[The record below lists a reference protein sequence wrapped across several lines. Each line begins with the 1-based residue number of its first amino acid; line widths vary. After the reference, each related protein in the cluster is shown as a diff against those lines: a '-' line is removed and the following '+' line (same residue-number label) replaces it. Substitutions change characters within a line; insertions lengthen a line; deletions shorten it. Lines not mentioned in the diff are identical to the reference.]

1 MTDMPFAAVKA
12 TPALDLSIP
21 PGSAEPRRRSSEAA
35 HVHHAPWRRG
45 GLAVAA
51 HAQPGTRGP

>member
-21 PGSAEPRRRSSEAA
+21 PGSADPRRQGDR
-35 HVHHAPWRRG
+35 V
-45 GLAVAA
+45 
-51 HAQPGTRGP
+51 